1 MDGSFILTDHN
12 YKIIHKCCQFLLFNK
27 MEQVKNEKSTIVT
40 RGQRGATCY
49 LNDKCNEEEKSEIAE
64 IWKFTG

>member
-1 MDGSFILTDHN
+1 
-12 YKIIHKCCQFLLFNK
+12 

-40 RGQRGATCY
+40 RGQRGAICY
-49 LNDKCNEEEKSEIAE
+49 LDKCYPDKCNAEEKAEIAE

>member
-1 MDGSFILTDHN
+1 
-12 YKIIHKCCQFLLFNK
+12 

-40 RGQRGATCY
+40 RGQRGAICY
-49 LNDKCNEEEKSEIAE
+49 LDDKCNAESEKAEIAE